1 MGILCIILAS
11 LLTVSS
17 VLIFLLWRV
26 LKNTYCTMRKLQIQE
41 ELNSDTA
48 YDGQY
53 YPGSVI
59 AVFKYDC
66 EEDMIVTDFAQ
77 YEEKKLIGI
86 TILSRD
92 PYPEE
97 DFAPLG
103 ITREEAERPHLFHN
117 VTVFQPR
124 EGFWKWK

>member
-1 MGILCIILAS
+1 
-11 LLTVSS
+11 
-17 VLIFLLWRV
+17 
-26 LKNTYCTMRKLQIQE
+26 MRGLQIE
-41 ELNSDTA
+41 KELNSDTA

-59 AVFKYDC
+59 ATFKYGC
-66 EEDMIVTDFAQ
+66 EEDMIITDFSQ

-86 TILSRD
+86 TSLSKD

-97 DFAPLG
+97 EFASLD
-103 ITREEAERPHLFHN
+103 ITREEAERPHLYPN